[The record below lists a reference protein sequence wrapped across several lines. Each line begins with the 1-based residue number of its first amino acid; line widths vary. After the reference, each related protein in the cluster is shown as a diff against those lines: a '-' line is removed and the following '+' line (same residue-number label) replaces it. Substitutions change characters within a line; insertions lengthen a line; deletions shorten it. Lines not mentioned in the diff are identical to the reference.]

1 MDKGPERQSKTPD
14 AAIAYAVTVICCQFT
29 SDDHTKDIMDSLQ
42 LMLDR
47 SSNDPS
53 FSGVREAAL
62 RLIEA
67 RRADLADG
75 GRRFFG
81 VRIDER
87 AAVEAFAWRR
97 FCELFETALA
107 VQPRAKRKA

>member
-1 MDKGPERQSKTPD
+1 MTGGAERQSKTPD
-14 AAIAYAVTVICCQFT
+14 AAIAYAVTVICCQFA

-47 SSNDPS
+47 SSGDPA
-53 FSGVREAAL
+53 FAGVRFAAE

-75 GRRFFG
+75 GKRFFA
-81 VRIDER
+81 VRVEER
-87 AAVEAFAWRR
+87 SAVEAFAWQR
-97 FCELFETALA
+97 FCELFETALS
-107 VQPRAKRKA
+107 VQPRHKKKA